1 MKKEIGKTE
10 LGNVKMPP
18 LTAVVA
24 MALNRVIGVG
34 DKLPWHIP
42 DELKWFK
49 NLTMGHLLL
58 MGRKTFESIG
68 KPLPGRTIV
77 VLSKSGFK
85 HPDVI
90 TISDLAELP
99 KVANNQ
105 KIFVCGGAS
114 IYKLTLPWWSD
125 IFVSLI
131 KTTIP
136 GDVIM
141 PLFESMFELDGQI
154 LDHKDFKVIHYR
166 RRT

>member
-1 MKKEIGKTE
+1 MKNEIGKTE
-10 LGNVKMPP
+10 PANELVKMPP

-105 KIFVCGGAS
+105 KILRLWGCIDLQTYSAMVVGYIC
-114 IYKLTLPWWSD
+114 LTYQNNDSW
-125 IFVSLI
+125 
-131 KTTIP
+131 
-136 GDVIM
+136 GRHNA
-141 PLFESMFELDGQI
+141 PLRK
-154 LDHKDFKVIHYR
+154 HV
-166 RRT
+166 